1 MTYAQPGQE
10 GSVEI
15 SYTLKCEEPVWIFGY
30 SGAIQLKLAFVAQLE
45 GCITKMDS

>member
-15 SYTLKCEEPVWIFGY
+15 SYTLKCEEPLICQSYLIDNKEINGEISSLFLQ
-30 SGAIQLKLAFVAQLE
+30 APEL
-45 GCITKMDS
+45 

>member
-15 SYTLKCEEPVWIFGY
+15 SYTLKCEEPVFCIYCGVGL
-30 SGAIQLKLAFVAQLE
+30 SG
-45 GCITKMDS
+45 

>member
-15 SYTLKCEEPVWIFGY
+15 SYTLKGT
-30 SGAIQLKLAFVAQLE
+30 SKNRAFLMA
-45 GCITKMDS
+45 

>member
-15 SYTLKCEEPVWIFGY
+15 SYTLKCEEPYFWNIG
-30 SGAIQLKLAFVAQLE
+30 L
-45 GCITKMDS
+45 

>member
-15 SYTLKCEEPVWIFGY
+15 SYTLKCEEPLYFRRLEAQYFSI
-30 SGAIQLKLAFVAQLE
+30 KLLDA
-45 GCITKMDS
+45 

>member
-15 SYTLKCEEPVWIFGY
+15 SYTLKCEEPLWLF
-30 SGAIQLKLAFVAQLE
+30 AFKGVE
-45 GCITKMDS
+45 KI